1 MTSIV
6 FPTTLS
12 LDNRK
17 PAHAGTL
24 TADQVDMLKS
34 MWMRLLTLFQQP
46 GQEIQLPHRP
56 ESQDSTTKKGGFFG
70 FGAKKEE
77 PVHDYFLGATSDP
90 RWTSLPLDKA
100 LPMIPGELLREAF
113 WGMVATDNPDS
124 TLLRF
129 LRARKWDLD
138 AAYNM
143 LTNTLRWRLE
153 MRINEIVS
161 LGETGLIEELEKA
174 KKGLGVAFKK
184 QLEQKMVTLGGPDRR
199 ARGVCFVNVQVHHKD
214 DQPLEIMKLL
224 TIYVMETSRVICDY
238 PMDTVCIVFNLENF
252 TMANMDFEVVKFLVG
267 CFQAYYPETLG
278 LACVHKAPWVFS
290 TIWNLITPIL
300 DPVVASKIVF
310 TKNLEDLEKY
320 VASDS
325 LPIIITGDKSH
336 PAMDDLKAETT
347 PKAGYRLLPADDPR
361 IKNYWDTVVD
371 YEAKTENWC
380 KTREFGGD
388 EDAMD
393 RLRLGQHY
401 RVTRV
406 KAEKIMRGETVYH
419 VKGLIRIDDNDRL
432 IINYNTSTWGEKD
445 ITDWV

>member
-1 MTSIV
+1 MVQIL
-6 FPTTLS
+6 FPKS
-12 LDNRK
+12 LNLENRK
-17 PAHAGTL
+17 KAHAGNL
-24 TADQVDMLKS
+24 TTEQEGMLKR
-34 MWMRLLTLFQQP
+34 MWLRLLTLFEQP
-46 GQEIQLPHRP
+46 GQEIQTANREL
-56 ESQDSTTKKGGFFG
+56 ESASSKKAGFFG

-77 PVHDYFLGATSDP
+77 SAHDYFLGATADP
-90 RWTSLPLDKA
+90 RWMSLPLDKA
-100 LPMIPGELLREAF
+100 LPMIPGNLLREAF

-129 LRARKWDLD
+129 LRARKWDFD
-138 AAYNM
+138 ASYNM

-153 MRINEIVS
+153 MRTNEIVS

-174 KKGLGVAFKK
+174 KKGLGVLFKK
-184 QLEQKMVTLGGPDRR
+184 QMEQKMVTLGGPDRK
-199 ARGVCFVNVQVHHKD
+199 ARGVCFVNVQVHHKE

-224 TIYVMETSRVICDY
+224 TIYIMETSRVICDY

-310 TKNLEDLEKY
+310 TKNLEELEKY
-320 VASDS
+320 LPSDT

-336 PAMDDLKAETT
+336 PALDDLEAEST
-347 PKAGYRLLPADDPR
+347 PKAGYRTPPADNPR
-361 IKNYWDTVVD
+361 IRNYWETVD
-371 YEAKTENWC
+371 EYEV
-380 KTREFGGD
+380 KTREWCKASREAGGD
-388 EDAMD
+388 EAALD
-393 RLRLGQHY
+393 RLKLGQHY

-406 KAEKIMRGETVYH
+406 KAEKVLRGETTYH
-419 VKGLIRIDDNDRL
+419 VKGLICVDENDRL
-432 IINYNTSTWGEKD
+432 LINYNNSSWRQRD
-445 ITDWV
+445 ITEWV